1 MNRIRTAALTAMA
14 LAAAAALSAPPAVA
28 DGRPTPNSPSASASA
43 SASAER
49 GVTAERRAAKA
60 GFARLTSPGS
70 KAFSAADP
78 ALLRKY
84 GYVEKEYTVT
94 GTACRYRITEPL
106 AVAQVVDCGHPYKTR
121 MLVRQPAKKSHFNGT
136 ALVEWTNTSTGHD
149 VDFAWASTHAYQ
161 MRKGYAAVSLS
172 AQVQGVKGLQDW
184 NPERYG
190 DLDLS
195 ASPTDPETGTDDLAG
210 ASGAYPEVLSFDV
223 LTQTVQGLRHPGR
236 HDPVRGKVKR
246 VVAIG
251 QSQSAGRLTDYYNSI
266 DPLYKAVD
274 GVVFYDAAGGLR
286 ADSSTKAISVASEL
300 GIRIGNTQKPLDT
313 ASSRRWEVAG
323 ASHNTTR
330 EAAYFD
336 PMILRDGWIKGPDGK
351 SLTLT
356 ATATGCSR
364 SPAWTSVPTGYV
376 LDSAIDHVVSWAKGG
391 DPAPAAPV
399 LVRDPKAAP
408 IAAIG
413 LVQGTL
419 PGYAID
425 ANGLTRGGIQLAEYD
440 YSTAVNK
447 GAGTTGPGVCQ
458 LTGMHRY
465 YTDAEL
471 IARYPDP
478 KAYLAGAK
486 KLIRSNV
493 DHGYLLP
500 SDAKISTAEAK
511 SVYRRLRTLEGR

>member
-1 MNRIRTAALTAMA
+1 MKRISYAAVAAIA
-14 LAAAAALSAPPAVA
+14 LATTTALSAPPALA
-28 DGRPTPNSPSASASA
+28 DGPPTPGTPSASASA
-43 SASAER
+43 SAGR
-49 GVTAERRAAKA
+49 GVTDARRAARA
-60 GFARLTSPGS
+60 GFALLSSPGS
-70 KAFSAADP
+70 TAFGAADP
-78 ALLRKY
+78 KLLRRY
-84 GYVEKEYTVT
+84 GYVENEYTVT
-94 GTACRYRITEPL
+94 GEACRYRITAPL
-106 AVAQVVDCGHPYKTR
+106 AVAQVVDCGHPYTTR

-149 VDFAWASTHAYQ
+149 VDFAWSSTHAYQ
-161 MRKGYAAVSLS
+161 MRKGYAAISLS

-190 DLDLS
+190 HLDLS

-223 LTQTVQGLRHPGR
+223 LTQTVRGLRHPGR

-246 VVAIG
+246 VVAVG

-286 ADSSTKAISVASEL
+286 TDSSTKAISVASEL
-300 GIRIGNTQKPLDT
+300 GIRIGNTLKPLDT
-313 ASSRRWEVAG
+313 ENTRRWEVAG

-336 PMILRDGWIKGPDGK
+336 PMILRDGWIKGANGRPT
-351 SLTLT
+351 TLT
-356 ATATGCSR
+356 ATATGCSQ

-391 DPAPAAPV
+391 EPAPAAPV
-399 LVRDPKAAP
+399 LVRDPKAPP

-419 PGYAID
+419 PGYAVD
-425 ANGLTRGGIQLAEYD
+425 ARGLTRGGIQLAEYV

-465 YTDAEL
+465 YSDAEL
-471 IARYPDP
+471 ITRYPDP
-478 KAYLAGAK
+478 KAYLDGAK

-493 DHGYLLP
+493 DHGYLLR
-500 SDAKISTAEAK
+500 SDANRSLADAK
-511 SVYRRLRTLEGR
+511 TVYRKLRTLQGR